1 MYEHFLRIQKIQLE
15 GCYII
20 STDFA
25 TKHILL
31 KVGNEVAMIAV
42 SAENRTA
49 FSAQWVGEEDF
60 YVLA

>member
-1 MYEHFLRIQKIQLE
+1 M
-15 GCYII
+15 I

-49 FSAQWVGEEDF
+49 FSAQWVGEEVF
-60 YVLA
+60 TSSRKKWKYTR

>member
-1 MYEHFLRIQKIQLE
+1 M
-15 GCYII
+15 I

-42 SAENRTA
+42 SAEKSYRVL
-49 FSAQWVGEEDF
+49 SSMGRQKVF

>member
-15 GCYII
+15 GCYMI

-42 SAENRTA
+42 SAEI
-49 FSAQWVGEEDF
+49 
-60 YVLA
+60 VLRSQLNG